1 MMTVMMMLMCVV
13 YFQRARQEII
23 KVGGW
28 VGLRK
33 MEGKMGG
40 SREKNEKIST
50 TVKPERERALGV
62 HFLGKKRSSLLAE
75 ACVLCCALFLFLFLF
90 LFFFKVC
97 MYNLVC
103 VCIYTR
109 EMLVFSIFIPLWPRT
124 LQFVSG
130 HPFSLA

>member
-50 TVKPERERALGV
+50 TVKPERERELWVCTFWEKKGALCWQRLV
-62 HFLGKKRSSLLAE
+62 FCVVLFSCSCSCSFSRFACTTWS
-75 ACVLCCALFLFLFLF
+75 ACVYILERCWCSRSLFLCGLG
-90 LFFFKVC
+90 
-97 MYNLVC
+97 
-103 VCIYTR
+103 R
-109 EMLVFSIFIPLWPRT
+109 
-124 LQFVSG
+124 
-130 HPFSLA
+130 FSLYLDPVLFGVV